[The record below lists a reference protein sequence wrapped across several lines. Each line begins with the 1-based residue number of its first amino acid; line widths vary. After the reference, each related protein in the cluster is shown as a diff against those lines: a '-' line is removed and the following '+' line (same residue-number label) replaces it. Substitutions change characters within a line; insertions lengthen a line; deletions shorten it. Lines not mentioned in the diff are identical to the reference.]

1 MLSRPARLLRQS
13 NTFTIAKRS
22 PKRYITST
30 SKIFGAATAQ
40 PQAQQQPTIHH
51 ALHPPLDG
59 SFDELIGH
67 DDMGMG
73 MGMGMGMSRSR
84 SAHPE
89 HAGPSSR
96 FSRHGGD
103 PKSRMPDLDLAEEGE
118 AASSRR
124 HHHATSSGKRPHTF
138 GLESHGLVIE
148 NPPDEGDFDLAQ
160 SGERDGGLPDF
171 ERREERRSP
180 AAVLGSKR
188 VGVVVLPEEMKAGI
202 QKQIDQLD
210 NLRQLRESYLS
221 LPKGPQAGKGKDTR
235 VDHRS
240 GKPRRT
246 FESELA
252 KAAGVLPGEYGVVR
266 NVLEE
271 LGRRLGRDWLDVV
284 GRDRERVI
292 EVVEFSGG
300 LGPGMW
306 ATADAMG
313 ALSSTSRSKGTTK
326 PLRVQLVHSSRHG
339 LDIAKRVTEGIPE
352 RAAELEFTRKHV
364 YSAEPPVLTL
374 STFLLSTLPT
384 QPSQQ
389 THLDQLLS
397 LNSPYTILID
407 RSTPAGW
414 DAISRARQYILDQST
429 SESPLHVVAPCP
441 HDGACPL
448 VGTRSTCGYSQR
460 IQRPVFTRRT
470 KHSGRGEEDTG
481 YCYVVVARGD
491 RPQSTFA
498 AETAITGAP
507 ASSVGRMGGVGREE
521 AEKARLKKD
530 GRSILREIE
539 GHEGVLEVVS
549 LPEPDVSEAGE
560 GSKTDAVDWAGVDEM
575 TQELRIEA
583 FGWPRL
589 VAPPMKRSGHVTMDT
604 CCPDGNI
611 QRMTFSKSHS
621 KQGYHDARKSSW
633 GDIFPHQP
641 KSTPIIRTRGVRRLS
656 KAEQEDEGVI
666 EELLAANEEEGI
678 EIDLAGMEGEE
689 LEVAIKELEALG
701 IKMPRAEVVERPG
714 SGPASG
720 DRIIRQDGPFGREGQ
735 KRAFGTNTSGRL
747 TGIHKVGLPLP
758 KIHTRSMS
766 ARPVNQSFAPRS
778 KMTLSALRQMANSK
792 VPISVITAYD
802 YPTALLAES
811 CGADMV
817 LVGDSLSQVAL
828 GHSSTTEITLDEM
841 IHHAKI
847 VTRGCKS
854 AFVFADMPFGS
865 FEVSVEQG
873 VRNAIRMVKESG
885 IDGLKIEGGLE
896 IIPLVKK
903 LTEIGI
909 PVMAHIGLQPQRAT
923 FLSGYLV
930 QGKTAE
936 SAFEVYNVA
945 RAMQN
950 AGAFGLLVEAVPR
963 RLGRKI
969 TEDVDILTIGI
980 GAGDATS
987 GQVLVVTDVLGVYA
1001 PDQDDV
1007 FTAGTVPAQ
1016 EQEQERAEIE
1026 SATMLALDDV
1036 KLPLPA
1042 ASTSNGS
1049 AESAE
1054 PAQIPSEPPTPAIP
1068 TSTAEST
1075 EVSTLTASTPP
1086 ISTTATTTISNQ
1098 NDILPQVE
1106 GDTMDVLPKPVKAPN
1121 APRFVRPFGSL
1132 GIYARRVVRDYIRA
1146 VKDGSFPDES
1156 ESYGMKK
1163 SEWEGFLRL
1172 LKEDGRE
1179 DGGSR
1184 RT

>member
-1 MLSRPARLLRQS
+1 MLPRPARLLRQS
-13 NTFTIAKRS
+13 NASVTIAKRLHN
-22 PKRYITST
+22 RTITST
-30 SKIFGAATAQ
+30 SKIFTAATAH
-40 PQAQQQPTIHH
+40 AQQSQSQSQATLHH
-51 ALHPPLDG
+51 APHPPLDG
-59 SFDELIGH
+59 SFEELIGH

-73 MGMGMGMSRSR
+73 MSRSR
-84 SAHPE
+84 STQ
-89 HAGPSSR
+89 HAGPSSD
-96 FSRHGGD
+96 FNKRHTRG
-103 PKSRMPDLDLAEEGE
+103 SQMPDLDLAEEGDE
-118 AASSRR
+118 GFDR
-124 HHHATSSGKRPHTF
+124 ATSTGKRPHSF
-138 GLESHGLVIE
+138 GLEAHGLVIE
-148 NPPDEGDFDLAQ
+148 DPSGDGIDFARSEED
-160 SGERDGGLPDF
+160 SGWPDF
-171 ERREERRSP
+171 EKREERRSP

-188 VGVVVLPEEMKAGI
+188 VGVVVLPEEMKTGI
-202 QKQIDQLD
+202 QQQIDHLD
-210 NLRQLRESYLS
+210 NPRQLRESYLS
-221 LPKGPQAGKGKDTR
+221 LPKGPQAGKGKDSR

-246 FESELA
+246 TESELA

-266 NVLEE
+266 NVFEE
-271 LGRRLGRDWLDVV
+271 LSRRLGKDWVDVA
-284 GRDRERVI
+284 GRRREGSI

-313 ALSSTSRSKGTTK
+313 ALSSSSRSKAVSK
-326 PLRVQLVHSSRHG
+326 PLKVQLVHSSRHG
-339 LDIAKRVTEGIPE
+339 LDIAKKMTEGIPE
-352 RAAELEFTRKHV
+352 RAVELEFNRKHV
-364 YSAEPPVLTL
+364 SSSESPVLTL

-384 QPSQQ
+384 QPSQHA
-389 THLDQLLS
+389 HLEQLLS
-397 LNSPYTILID
+397 LESPYIILID

-414 DAISRARQYILDQST
+414 DAISRARRYILDQST
-429 SESPLHVVAPCP
+429 PESPLHVVAPCP
-441 HDGACPL
+441 HDGTCPL
-448 VGTRSTCGYSQR
+448 VATRSTCGYSQR

-481 YCYVVVARGD
+481 YCYVVIARGD
-491 RPQSTFA
+491 RPQSSLLTDSDVSSA
-498 AETAITGAP
+498 TK
-507 ASSVGRMGGVGREE
+507 SSVGRIGGVGKEE

-539 GHEGVLEVVS
+539 GHEGVLEVVN
-549 LPEPDVSEAGE
+549 LPEPEAAETRE
-560 GSKTDAVDWAGVDEM
+560 GVEEQITDQAGQDAM
-575 TQELRIEA
+575 TQELRREA
-583 FGWPRL
+583 YGWPRL

-666 EELLAANEEEGI
+666 EELLAANHEERLEV
-678 EIDLAGMEGEE
+678 DLQGMEGED
-689 LEVAIKELEALG
+689 LEAAIQELEALG
-701 IKMPRAEVVERPG
+701 IKVPRAEIAGEEDKTSLTIG
-714 SGPASG
+714 QESSSSG
-720 DRIIRQDGPFGREGQ
+720 GPFGREGQ
-735 KRAFGTNTSGRL
+735 KRAFGTFASGRCA
-747 TGIHKVGLPLP
+747 IVHNVGLSPQ
-758 KIHTRSMS
+758 IQMRSMS
-766 ARPVNQSFAPRS
+766 ARPVAQSSAPRP
-778 KMTLSALRQMANSK
+778 KMTLSALRQMADSK

-817 LVGDSLSQVAL
+817 LVGDSLSQVAM

-896 IIPLVKK
+896 ILPLVKK

-909 PVMAHIGLQPQRAT
+909 PVMPHIGLQPQRAT
-923 FLSGYLV
+923 SLSGYLV
-930 QGKTAE
+930 QGKKAE
-936 SAFEVYNVA
+936 SAYEVYNVA
-945 RAMQN
+945 RAMQDS
-950 AGAFGLLVEAVPR
+950 GAFGLLIEAVPR

-969 TEDVDILTIGI
+969 TEDLDILTIGI
-980 GAGDATS
+980 GAGNATS

-1007 FTAGTVPAQ
+1007 LRAAGSSAH
-1016 EQEQERAEIE
+1016 EHGHGEIE
-1026 SATMLALDDV
+1026 SATVLALEDV
-1036 KLPLPA
+1036 KLPLHA
-1042 ASTSNGS
+1042 ASTPTTTKLEERLNGS
-1049 AESAE
+1049 ESAE
-1054 PAQIPSEPPTPAIP
+1054 PAQLPSEPPTPSIP
-1068 TSTAEST
+1068 TSTAESN
-1075 EVSTLTASTPP
+1075 EASTVAAAAAA
-1086 ISTTATTTISNQ
+1086 ATSSIPRVPSPLSPKSSSRQ
-1098 NDILPQVE
+1098 HEEL
-1106 GDTMDVLPKPVKAPN
+1106 DVLPRPAKAPN

-1146 VKDGSFPDES
+1146 VKDGSFPNDS
-1156 ESYGMKK
+1156 ESYGMRKD
-1163 SEWEGFLRL
+1163 EWEGFLRL
-1172 LKEDGRE
+1172 LKERE
-1179 DGGSR
+1179 GFEGKQ
-1184 RT
+1184 

>member
-1 MLSRPARLLRQS
+1 MLPRPARLLRQTNIFS
-13 NTFTIAKRS
+13 INGKRS
-22 PKRYITST
+22 ITST
-30 SKIFGAATAQ
+30 SSVLRAATAQ
-40 PQAQQQPTIHH
+40 AQATIHH
-51 ALHPPLDG
+51 APHPPLDG

-67 DDMGMG
+67 DDMAMG
-73 MGMGMGMSRSR
+73 MGRTRST
-84 SAHPE
+84 P
-89 HAGPSSR
+89 HAGPSSGHNR
-96 FSRHGGD
+96 YGQNTS
-103 PKSRMPDLDLAEEGE
+103 MPDLDLAEDDE
-118 AASSRR
+118 AGSAS
-124 HHHATSSGKRPHTF
+124 TSSNSKRPHYF
-138 GLESHGLVIE
+138 GLEAHGLEVEDSSAEGFDIGPLE
-148 NPPDEGDFDLAQ
+148 DE
-160 SGERDGGLPDF
+160 GGLPDF
-171 ERREERRSP
+171 EKREERRSP

-188 VGVVVLPEEMKAGI
+188 VGVVVLPEEMKTGI

-210 NLRQLRESYLS
+210 NPRQLRESYLS
-221 LPKGPQAGKGKDTR
+221 LPKGPQAGKGKDSR

-266 NVLEE
+266 NVFEE
-271 LGRRLGRDWLDVV
+271 LSRRLGNDWVDVA
-284 GRDRERVI
+284 GKERERGI

-306 ATADAMG
+306 ATTDAMG
-313 ALSSTSRSKGTTK
+313 ALSSTSRPKAVLK
-326 PLRVQLVHSSRHG
+326 PLKVQLVHSSRHG
-339 LDIAKRVTEGIPE
+339 LDIARTITEGIPK
-352 RAAELEFTRKHV
+352 RAIELEFNRKHV
-364 YSAEPPVLTL
+364 SSHEPPVLAL

-397 LNSPYTILID
+397 LDSPYIILID

-414 DAISRARQYILDQST
+414 AAISRARQYILDQSPT
-429 SESPLHVVAPCP
+429 ESPLHVVAPCP
-441 HDGACPL
+441 HDGTCPL
-448 VGTRSTCGYSQR
+448 VGTRSTCGFSQR

-481 YCYVVVARGD
+481 YCYVVFARGD
-491 RPQSTFA
+491 RPQPSLLTDASTL
-498 AETAITGAP
+498 GAQG
-507 ASSVGRMGGVGREE
+507 SNVGRMGGVGREE
-521 AEKARLKKD
+521 AEKARSKQD

-549 LPEPDVSEAGE
+549 LPEPDTYEARQNSQLE
-560 GSKTDAVDWAGVDEM
+560 PTDQAGLDEM
-575 TQELRIEA
+575 TQELRRQA
-583 FGWPRL
+583 YGWPRL

-604 CCPDGNI
+604 CCSDGNI

-656 KAEQEDEGVI
+656 KPEQEDESVI
-666 EELLAANEEEGI
+666 EELMAANEDEEVEINLTGI
-678 EIDLAGMEGEE
+678 EGQE
-689 LEVAIKELEALG
+689 LEAAVKELEALG
-701 IKMPRAEVVERPG
+701 IKVPRAELVKEEELSMKITGTNTESEIGR
-714 SGPASG
+714 
-720 DRIIRQDGPFGREGQ
+720 PFGREGQ
-735 KRAFGTNTSGRL
+735 KRVFSTVASGQSS
-747 TGIHKVGLPLP
+747 TIHRVGLQP
-758 KIHTRSMS
+758 KMQTRSMS
-766 ARPVNQSFAPRS
+766 ARPVAQSSAPRP
-778 KMTLSALRQMANSK
+778 KMTLSALRQMTESK
-792 VPISVITAYD
+792 TPISVITAYD

-828 GHSSTTEITLDEM
+828 GHTSTTEITLEEM

-896 IIPLVKK
+896 ILPLVKK

-909 PVMAHIGLQPQRAT
+909 PVMPHIGLQPQRAT
-923 FLSGYLV
+923 SLSGYLV

-936 SAFEVYNVA
+936 SAYEVYNVA
-945 RAMQN
+945 RAMQS

-969 TEDVDILTIGI
+969 TEDLDILTIGI
-980 GAGDATS
+980 GAGNATN

-1007 FTAGTVPAQ
+1007 LTAAVAASAQ
-1016 EQEQERAEIE
+1016 EQERGEIE
-1026 SATMLALDDV
+1026 SATMLALEDV
-1036 KLPLPA
+1036 KLPLPS
-1042 ASTSNGS
+1042 ASSPTIKGGS
-1049 AESAE
+1049 AETAE
-1054 PAQIPSEPPTPAIP
+1054 PAQIPFEPPTPSIP
-1068 TSTAEST
+1068 TSTEEST
-1075 EVSTLTASTPP
+1075 EASTSTIPP
-1086 ISTTATTTISNQ
+1086 PQPPSHTVGITSTSSEEQ
-1098 NDILPQVE
+1098 KQELQKLRE
-1106 GDTMDVLPKPVKAPN
+1106 LDVLPKPAKAPN
-1121 APRFVRPFGSL
+1121 APRFVRPFGSI

-1163 SEWEGFLRL
+1163 SEWEGFLKL
-1172 LKEDGRE
+1172 LEQEREQEQGKE
-1179 DGGSR
+1179 
-1184 RT
+1184 